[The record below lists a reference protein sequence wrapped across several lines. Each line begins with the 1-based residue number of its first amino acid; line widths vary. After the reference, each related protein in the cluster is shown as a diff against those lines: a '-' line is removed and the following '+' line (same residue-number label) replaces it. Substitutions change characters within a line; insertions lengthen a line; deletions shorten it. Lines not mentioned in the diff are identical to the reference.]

1 MSERTTSSAL
11 TWSHRRTNFLEIK
24 TLDKCVTISSKT
36 TLANRKERN
45 VNEGTVKE
53 PKIVRLGSF

>member
-24 TLDKCVTISSKT
+24 PLDKSVTISSKT

-45 VNEGTVKE
+45 VNAATVKE
-53 PKIVRLGSF
+53 PKMIRLGSF